1 MKILLLGIYH
11 DAPTLHCTALGWDE
25 PQIIAVNIYKFL
37 LFQREII
44 TGAGGDVCQLSGGE
58 NSASSSTGMNVN
70 VSDAAQA
77 V

>member
-1 MKILLLGIYH
+1 MMH
-11 DAPTLHCTALGWDE
+11 RHCTALGRDE

-44 TGAGGDVCQLSGGE
+44 TGAGRDVCQLSSGE
-58 NSASSSTGMNVN
+58 NSAASSTGMNFN
-70 VSDAAQA
+70 VSAAALA